1 VPANRTV
8 VMLVTLLMVSPVRA
22 DESPDIEMLEYLGNW
37 ETANGKYIDPQ
48 ALQTED
54 VADSTQQKKVDDEK

>member
-1 VPANRTV
+1 
-8 VMLVTLLMVSPVRA
+8 MLVTLLMVSPVHA

-37 ETANGKYIDPQ
+37 ETADGKYIDPQ

-54 VADSTQQKKVDDEK
+54 VADSTQQEKVDDEK